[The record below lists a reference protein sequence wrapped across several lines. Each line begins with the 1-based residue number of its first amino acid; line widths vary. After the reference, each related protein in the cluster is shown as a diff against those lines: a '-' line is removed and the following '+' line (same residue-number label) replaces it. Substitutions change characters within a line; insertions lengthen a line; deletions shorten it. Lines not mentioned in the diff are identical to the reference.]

1 MKLKN
6 DNLYYVGGV
15 VRDKLIKQ
23 ESLDIDYCYEGNAIE
38 FAHANGLNIIR
49 ENSKFGTVRV
59 ELNDAEID
67 IASTR
72 TEAYP
77 RKGHLPKIKEIGCS
91 LEEDLRR
98 RDFTIN
104 AMAKRTTDNE
114 LIDYFGGK
122 EDIKNKLLRVLH
134 KDSFIDDPTRIIR
147 ALKFSVR
154 FGFELEEG
162 TKKLQDEYL
171 ENINYDMCYHR
182 IKKELIE
189 TFSLNKQKAYD
200 LFISQGI
207 YKLLGPNQKLP
218 KINTS
223 IERLID
229 EYPSQYSWLVYLGQ
243 FDLTNLE
250 LTRQERKII
259 EWAKRLQTE
268 QPNNNTPFESILIHR
283 LRLKS
288 VYDSEID

>member
-15 VRDKLIKQ
+15 VRDELIMQKN
-23 ESLDIDYCYEGNAIE
+23 LDIDYCYEGNAIE

-171 ENINYDMCYHR
+171 ANINYDISWHR
-182 IKKELIE
+182 LKKELVE
-189 TFSLNKQKAYD
+189 TFSLNSQRAYD
-200 LFISQGI
+200 RFVTQGI
-207 YKLLGPNQKLP
+207 YKLLGENQKIP
-218 KINTS
+218 SVEWN
-223 IERLID
+223 IEKVIS
-229 EYPSQYSWLVYLGQ
+229 EYPTRHSWLVYLSQ
-243 FDLTNLE
+243 FDLSKFE
-250 LTRQERKII
+250 LTRAEKRIL
-259 EWAKRLQTE
+259 EWADRLKNNEKPT
-268 QPNNNTPFESILIHR
+268 NNTPFESILIQK
-283 LRLKS
+283 LR
-288 VYDSEID
+288 VHG